1 MIDKVALNNLN
12 DYELIELYRE
22 QNEEAKDFLYQK
34 YYYIIDILIIKYS
47 RVYSK
52 LYIDSQELY
61 STALLGFS
69 DALNNYRD
77 DKNSKLSTFIS
88 LCIERRLYSLVKKY
102 MTEKHKINSG
112 LLSLDDSYGNSDK
125 RLVDV
130 ISDDGKNDPL
140 ENLSD
145 EEEFKELELKIENDL
160 SSKERE
166 IYHLLINGY
175 SYKEIADTL
184 NLSSKSVD
192 NAIQRIKNKIK
203 IIIDK

>member
-160 SSKERE
+160 SDKERE
-166 IYHLLINGY
+166 IYYLLINGY

>member
-160 SSKERE
+160 SDKERE